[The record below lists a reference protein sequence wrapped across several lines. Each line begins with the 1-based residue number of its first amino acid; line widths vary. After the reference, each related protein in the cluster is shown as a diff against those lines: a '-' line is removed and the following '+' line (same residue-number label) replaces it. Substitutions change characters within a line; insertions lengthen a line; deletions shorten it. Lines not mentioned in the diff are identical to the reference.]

1 MSIPSRG
8 TSWDDLPRHYNK
20 GHKIVYSS
28 SSSNNNSNSTSSN
41 SNSNNSN
48 SSINTNDTTNSV
60 SDPIIEAGKPLDWEK
75 ESKALFKRVMFGGT
89 TGGMTGVAFGIVEV
103 MRDVKAV
110 SAKKSVAL
118 AKVVR
123 STVMFAGFFGAYQ
136 GVRRLCYLAYPQP
149 TLDNIALAT
158 LVTMPALLFSKTLRP
173 MLPYGIMLI
182 VLDAYN
188 EVTEKG
194 K

>member
-8 TSWDDLPRHYNK
+8 QSWDDLPRHYNK
-20 GHKIVYSS
+20 GQKIIYSS
-28 SSSNNNSNSTSSN
+28 SSTDNNSNNNSNSDISN
-41 SNSNNSN
+41 KSDVIGNSDQ
-48 SSINTNDTTNSV
+48 IT
-60 SDPIIEAGKPLDWEK
+60 EAGKPLDWEK
-75 ESKALFKRVMFGGT
+75 ESRALLKRVMFGIT

-110 SAKKSVAL
+110 SAKKSVAI

-123 STVMFAGFFGAYQ
+123 NTGMFAGFFGAYQ
-136 GVRRLCYLAYPQP
+136 GIRRLCYLAYPQP
-149 TLDNIALAT
+149 TLDNIAMAT